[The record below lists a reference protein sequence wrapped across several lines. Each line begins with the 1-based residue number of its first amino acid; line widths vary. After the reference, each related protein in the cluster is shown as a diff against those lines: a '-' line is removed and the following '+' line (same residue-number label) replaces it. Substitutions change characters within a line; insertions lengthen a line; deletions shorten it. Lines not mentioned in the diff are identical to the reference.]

1 MFEGSCFLEM
11 SCFIQQAVFKG
22 LIFSGH
28 CSQHQGCLLVSISH
42 SDMSTSLR
50 LHGLQPATLFCS
62 WNSLGKNTGV
72 GCSHSLLQGI
82 FLTQGLSPDLL
93 HYKQILNYLSHQGC
107 PLGMLSITKVD
118 QNPYTGKVSILA
130 SFTHRSKSE
139 TFWIIQNASQL
150 CAN

>member
-22 LIFSGH
+22 LIFAGH
-28 CSQHQGCLLVSISH
+28 CSQHQGCLLVSVSH
-42 SDMSTSLR
+42 SDVSDSLR
-50 LHGLQPATLFCS
+50 LHGLQPPRLFCP

-82 FLTQGLSPDLL
+82 FLTQGLNPGLPHCRQSLY
-93 HYKQILNYLSHQGC
+93 HLSHQGH
-107 PLGMLSITKVD
+107 LLRMLSITKVD
-118 QNPYTGKVSILA
+118 QNPYTGKLSIIV